1 MIVGKIKLEGRGLY
15 KDAYAMP
22 ADELADKL
30 NDYFGANRY
39 NFELQTE
46 NEISFEVVTVANAED
61 ILEMVLDYNRVPE
74 EIQEYMDKQEIGFDS
89 VRFAGEEL

>member
-30 NDYFGANRY
+30 NDCFGNDF
-39 NFELQTE
+39 NFELQSE

-74 EIQEYMDKQEIGFDS
+74 EIQEYMDNQEIGFDS
-89 VRFAGEEL
+89 VRFAREEL